1 MTAMMIEAK
10 AGRSLIDEALF
21 ERLVKRIIKDED
33 IEQHLAER
41 IMDQALALLGACAQ
55 NPGAPLAPSDIVDI
69 GWHTFILFTRDYRE
83 FCERVAGRFIDH
95 VPTDDDEPDAY
106 GKAAHSRLVRTIGT
120 IGAAGYVVDS
130 DLWASGSLKCTQCH
144 NGCTDSKR

>member
-21 ERLVKRIIKDED
+21 ERLVKRITKDEG
-33 IEQHLAER
+33 ISRNFAER
-41 IMDQALALLGACAQ
+41 IMDQALAFLGACAQ
-55 NPGAPLAPSDIVDI
+55 NPGAPLAPSTFVDI
-69 GWHTFILFTRDYRE
+69 SWHTFVLFTRDYRE

-95 VPTDDDEPDAY
+95 VPTDDGDPGVH

-120 IGAAGYVVDS
+120 IGAAGFIVDG
-130 DLWASGSLKCTQCH
+130 DLWMSGSSKCTQCH